1 MTEHQRD
8 SSAEGLS
15 ATQGGRVSERFAQ
28 VKEEPAQRAGD
39 TEQSA
44 QASCRPSTWQI
55 GGKTL
60 TSRFFLGTAAYP
72 SPQVLQDAIAASGAQ
87 VVTMGLRRQLAHGA
101 EASDFFT
108 LIKATGAHLLPNT
121 AGCHTAREAI
131 TLAHMAREL
140 FETTWIKLEVVGDAH
155 TLQPDPVELL
165 TAATQL
171 VKDGFEVFPYCMDDL
186 VSCQR
191 LLDTGCTILMP
202 WGAPIGSG
210 QGLVN
215 PGALR
220 TLRARLPGVPLIVDA
235 GIGSPADAVQ
245 AMELGLDAVL
255 LNSAVA
261 HAVDPV
267 RMARAFKLGI
277 ESGRLAYEA
286 GVMAR
291 QDMAVAST
299 PVTGHPILL

>member
-1 MTEHQRD
+1 MAEYQRD
-8 SSAEGLS
+8 PVVVGS
-15 ATQGGRVSERFAQ
+15 AQ

-39 TEQSA
+39 MEQKPLPPGRSH
-44 QASCRPSTWQI
+44 ASEWKI
-55 GGKTL
+55 GGRTL

-72 SPQVLQDAIAASGAQ
+72 SPQVLQDAITASGAQ

-101 EASDFFT
+101 DASDFFA

-140 FETTWIKLEVVGDAH
+140 FDTTWIKLEVVGDAH
-155 TLQPDPVELL
+155 TLQPDPFELL
-165 TAATQL
+165 AAATQL
-171 VKDGFEVFPYCMDDL
+171 VKDGFDVFPYCMDDL

-191 LLDTGCTILMP
+191 LLDAGCNILMP

-235 GIGSPADAVQ
+235 GIGRPSDAVQ
-245 AMELGLDAVL
+245 ALEMGLDGVL
-255 LNSAVA
+255 LNTAVA
-261 HAVDPV
+261 QAVDPV
-267 RMARAFKLGI
+267 RMARAFRQGV
-277 ESGRLAYEA
+277 EAGRLAFEA
-286 GVMAR
+286 GVMAK

-299 PVTGHPILL
+299 PVAGYPILL